1 GTSPA
6 RQKETRHEHDG
17 AGTAGGRCP
26 GRRGPRRGGR
36 GADGQDRDRAGG
48 GAGRATHLP
57 RHPERAMGGARR
69 GRAADDGRG
78 GRQGQRGTVA
88 GTGVAARAGRGR
100 VPGLRSRHRDVHL
113 ARRGRRCHL
122 RRPRRSARRR
132 GGHHV
137 LLDGR
142 GVPGLQRGLQQR
154 AGLRVASAHRRPLAR
169 HGRLH
174 QGRPAWRPD
183 RGRDRRDGRH
193 GGGPDRGRLGRG
205 RRLRVRH
212 ADHGY
217 RRAVPG
223 GAGPR
228 HRLPRRLDR
237 PLPGRGRPARRRQRA
252 VRGRGGLRPARPGLR
267 PDHLLRLPARHRRSP
282 RRAEEGPAGAGAGR
296 SGAPGRAAGGGRR
309 PGQPEPERA
318 HVLRHL
324 DPGLHAERGVPEDR
338 HVLRA
343 AGGPGRR
350 ETAADPRGRG
360 RVWPRPQARRS
371 GSDEPGVGTATLTS
385 HDGAMSRADRLIGRE
400 SALAA
405 ASSVLDDARGGTGQF
420 LMISGEA
427 GIGKT
432 AMLAALARRAGQD
445 PLVLRGFCWEG
456 DGAPPYWPWS
466 QVLQASGL
474 PMADLGEAGWLLQPA
489 SGPAEPMSAA
499 AAGDAQF
506 RLFEAVAR
514 WLRGLA
520 AGRPVLVVLDDLHW
534 ADEPSLRL
542 LGFLARALAAEPVG
556 LLGAY
561 RDTEASPELY
571 KIAGQ
576 AQQLALA
583 GLTPD
588 DVGALARELSGT
600 TVPPQVTAQL
610 WERSGGNPFFVRE
623 LIRLLLAQGSWH
635 QPAQIPASV
644 AETLRR
650 RLARLSTECVRLL
663 EWAAIAGRDI
673 DVGLLT
679 HGAAAGHEP
688 AALSLLDEARQAGV
702 ITGALPPRF
711 THDLY
716 RETIIEGLSTT
727 TRTAINLSVG
737 RALQAR
743 SGPAARVAAH
753 LLAAGPQAR
762 PDALD
767 YSLLAAREATA
778 RLGHEDAC
786 AYYLRALHVISERG
800 CVTAERVEILLELA
814 ASHERTG
821 RSDLAAQRYRE
832 AADVSRMAADAM
844 GLARAALGIQTLGY
858 RSGAQNAELLELLR
872 EASRRL
878 EAAGGPV
885 ALQSRVLAALAR
897 TLRHGTDQRPGAEII
912 GAADEA
918 VRLAAAAEDASAL
931 GTAKLAVHDA
941 MWVPG
946 SAARRLPVI
955 AEILD
960 AARASGDD
968 DLAAEAHLLRAA
980 ALLELGDPAG
990 RDELLT
996 YVTLAGQLGH
1006 ARGRWGALTRQ
1017 ATFAQ
1022 LAGRPDEAARLGE
1035 QALELGLA
1043 IGEPDAVGCF
1053 YTLRA
1058 ALTVFGVSG
1067 PPMELDAADPLW
1079 PMLPVFKAWPFAA
1092 RGEAA
1097 AAAAVLGDFSVL
1109 DITMWTG
1116 LEALAAAAVVFAAAG
1131 SDAQRTGC

>member
-1 GTSPA
+1 
-6 RQKETRHEHDG
+6 
-17 AGTAGGRCP
+17 
-26 GRRGPRRGGR
+26 
-36 GADGQDRDRAGG
+36 
-48 GAGRATHLP
+48 
-57 RHPERAMGGARR
+57 
-69 GRAADDGRG
+69 
-78 GRQGQRGTVA
+78 
-88 GTGVAARAGRGR
+88 
-100 VPGLRSRHRDVHL
+100 
-113 ARRGRRCHL
+113 
-122 RRPRRSARRR
+122 
-132 GGHHV
+132 
-137 LLDGR
+137 
-142 GVPGLQRGLQQR
+142 
-154 AGLRVASAHRRPLAR
+154 
-169 HGRLH
+169 
-174 QGRPAWRPD
+174 
-183 RGRDRRDGRH
+183 
-193 GGGPDRGRLGRG
+193 
-205 RRLRVRH
+205 
-212 ADHGY
+212 
-217 RRAVPG
+217 
-223 GAGPR
+223 
-228 HRLPRRLDR
+228 
-237 PLPGRGRPARRRQRA
+237 
-252 VRGRGGLRPARPGLR
+252 
-267 PDHLLRLPARHRRSP
+267 
-282 RRAEEGPAGAGAGR
+282 
-296 SGAPGRAAGGGRR
+296 
-309 PGQPEPERA
+309 
-318 HVLRHL
+318 
-324 DPGLHAERGVPEDR
+324 
-338 HVLRA
+338 
-343 AGGPGRR
+343 
-350 ETAADPRGRG
+350 
-360 RVWPRPQARRS
+360 
-371 GSDEPGVGTATLTS
+371 
-385 HDGAMSRADRLIGRE
+385 MSRADRLIGRE

-405 ASSVLDDARGGTGQF
+405 ASSVLDDARRGAGQF

-432 AMLAALARRAGQD
+432 AMLAALVSRSGPA

-489 SGPAEPMSAA
+489 SGPAEPLGAV

-514 WLRGLA
+514 CLARLA
-520 AGRPVLVVLDDLHW
+520 AGSGFRPVLVVLDDLHW

-542 LGFLARALAAEPVG
+542 LGFLARALPAESVA

-561 RDTEASPELY
+561 RDTEASPELL

-583 GLTPD
+583 GLTQD
-588 DVGALARELSGT
+588 DVEALAGELAGT
-600 TVPPQVTAQL
+600 ALPAQVTAQL
-610 WERSGGNPFFVRE
+610 WQRSGGNPFFVRE
-623 LIRLLLAQGSWH
+623 LIRLLQAQGSWH

-663 EWAAIAGRDI
+663 EWAAIAGRDV
-673 DVGLLT
+673 DVAVLA
-679 HGAAAGHEP
+679 HGAAVGPEL

-702 ITGALPPRF
+702 IAGTSPPRF

-716 RETIIEGLSTT
+716 RETILDGLSTSA
-727 TRTAINLSVG
+727 RTAINLSVG
-737 RALQAR
+737 RTLQAR
-743 SGPAARVAAH
+743 SGPAARIAAH
-753 LLAAGPQAR
+753 LLAAGPSAR
-762 PDALD
+762 QDALG

-786 AYYLRALHVISERG
+786 AHYLRALHVISERG
-800 CVTAERVEILLELA
+800 ALTAERVEILLELA

-832 AADVSRMAADAM
+832 AADVSRMAADAI
-844 GLARAALGIQTLGY
+844 GVARAALGIQTLGY
-858 RSGAQNAELLELLR
+858 RSGAQNAELLDLLR

-897 TLRHGTDQRPGAEII
+897 ALRHGTDQLPGAEVIS
-912 GAADEA
+912 AADEA
-918 VRLAAAAEDASAL
+918 VRLAEAAQDASAL
-931 GTAKLAVHDA
+931 ATAKLAAHDA

-946 SAARRLPVI
+946 TAARRLPVI

-960 AARASGDD
+960 AAQASGDD

-990 RDELLT
+990 RDGLLS

-1022 LAGRPDEAARLGE
+1022 LAGRPEEAARLGE

-1079 PMLPVFKAWPFAA
+1079 PMLPVLKAWPFAA

-1131 SDAQRTGC
+1131 SDAQRTWVYERLRPYAGSHVVVGGCASYHAAVDHHLGALAASLGDTTAAGAHFRAALAMHERLGAAGWARLSEQALAGLEAPTASQAPNELRLVNGVRLLCFEGKQVQLPDSKGLADIATLIGARGADVHVLTLVGHHLARMGADPVLDQRAKKSYQERLACLAEDIEDAEAAGRAGQAEVLRNERDALIRELAAAAGLGHRDRKLGDEAERARKTVSARVRDALSKIGPVHPELAAHLRGSLRLGTRCSYSPPAGVTWKVN